1 LLTSEN
7 ADVNTTIRRTTRSTA
22 DERRDG
28 YKGGAT
34 MASVAVI
41 PELET
46 ELSQA
51 RDAAEALLAQ
61 FAAMIEAERFS
72 IYSILPPDVLARA
85 REISARFHVP
95 LVRVLAL
102 ARQSQMLG
110 STDVDAIRL
119 AAKRIEA
126 ALRLREYEEWGPQIL
141 NDEDRVLGVRPAGFS
156 EDRWLPPDRA
166 LMEIDDALDQ
176 VLRRLGVLSAETEVE
191 LASNASPAR
200 LIPAAQ
206 ALGIRPGTA
215 FIMMMIDPERPE
227 LEDIKQAI
235 REECARFG
243 IRATRADEIEHSN
256 EITQQILDE
265 IRTSEFLIADLTGE
279 RPSVY
284 YEIGF
289 AHAIGKRPILYRR
302 AGTKLH
308 FDLAVHNC
316 PEYRNVTDL
325 RERLAKRLTAIT
337 RGE

>member
-1 LLTSEN
+1 
-7 ADVNTTIRRTTRSTA
+7 
-22 DERRDG
+22 
-28 YKGGAT
+28 

-51 RDAAEALLAQ
+51 RDAAGALLAQ

-206 ALGIRPGTA
+206 AC
-215 FIMMMIDPERPE
+215 PERQRLPFE
-227 LEDIKQAI
+227 WSKAQ
-235 REECARFG
+235 C
-243 IRATRADEIEHSN
+243 
-256 EITQQILDE
+256 
-265 IRTSEFLIADLTGE
+265 
-279 RPSVY
+279 
-284 YEIGF
+284 
-289 AHAIGKRPILYRR
+289 R
-302 AGTKLH
+302 AGLFRSVDTPYRYLQSRPKGNSNTTSA
-308 FDLAVHNC
+308 LAGCASVAAGSGQAPNAPYQQSDPRDTSGMH
-316 PEYRNVTDL
+316 
-325 RERLAKRLTAIT
+325 
-337 RGE
+337 

>member
-1 LLTSEN
+1 
-7 ADVNTTIRRTTRSTA
+7 
-22 DERRDG
+22 
-28 YKGGAT
+28 
-34 MASVAVI
+34 MASVAEI
-41 PELET
+41 TELEAA
-46 ELSQA
+46 LSQA
-51 RDAAEALLAQ
+51 RDAAEAFLAQ
-61 FAAMIEAERFS
+61 FAAMAEAKQFS
-72 IYSILPPDVLARA
+72 FYSILPPDLIARA
-85 REISARFHVP
+85 REIAARFHLP

-119 AAKRIEA
+119 AVKRIEA
-126 ALRLREYEEWGPQIL
+126 ALRLRKYEEWGPEIL

-156 EDRWLPPDRA
+156 EDQWLEPDPA
-166 LMEIDDALDQ
+166 LVEIDDALDQ
-176 VLRRLGVLSAETEVE
+176 VLRRLGVLSAESEVE
-191 LASNASPAR
+191 LASSTLPAR
-200 LIPAAQ
+200 IMPATQ
-206 ALGIRPGTA
+206 ALGVRPATA
-215 FIMMMIDPERPE
+215 FIMMMIDPEKPE
-227 LEDIKQAI
+227 LEDVKQAI

-284 YEIGF
+284 YEVGY

-325 RERLAKRLTAIT
+325 RERLGKRLTAIT